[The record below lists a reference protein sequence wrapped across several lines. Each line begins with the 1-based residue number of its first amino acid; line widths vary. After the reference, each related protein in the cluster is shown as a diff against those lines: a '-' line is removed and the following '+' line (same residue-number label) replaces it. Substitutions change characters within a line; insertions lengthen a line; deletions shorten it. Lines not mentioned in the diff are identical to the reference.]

1 MADTKITALTG
12 MTGAETTG
20 TDVFPIVD
28 VSIPQTKKIT
38 KTELFRNVAE
48 LQLQG
53 GSPALRFI
61 EDDGG
66 VGYNTVRFIRAT
78 DSFVMQTLNGET
90 VVSTEY
96 TVQYDATG
104 AVLHAWRIGNVEKL
118 RINSN
123 GFIGVGVAAPLV
135 SIDAVG
141 DIQTRGTMF
150 VNQVTP
156 TSKAAAATLTAAELL
171 TKIIQYTGA
180 TATLT
185 APLGADIITGLPT
198 SLTNNAAF
206 DFSIINTGAGTVTFA
221 GNTNST
227 LIGSGSIPTLTSAS
241 FRMRKQNAT
250 TCVIYR
256 MS

>member
-12 MTGAETTG
+12 MTGAETVG

-38 KTELFRNVAE
+38 KTELFKNIAAIE
-48 LQLQG
+48 LQGNAPSLY
-53 GSPALRFI
+53 FI

-66 VGYNTVRFIRAT
+66 AGYNTVRVLRNT
-78 DSFVMQTLNGET
+78 DTFNFQTMSGLT
-90 VVSTEY
+90 TISTDH
-96 TVQYDATG
+96 TFTYDATG
-104 AVLHAWRIGNVEKL
+104 CITYTWRISNIEKMRL
-118 RINSN
+118 HSN
-123 GFIGVGVAAPLV
+123 GFLGVGVTAPLV

-150 VNQVTP
+150 VSQPTP

-227 LIGSGSIPTLTSAS
+227 LIGSGSIATLTSAL